1 MDRKPKNLTKDEINE
16 IVSLLEKRKK
26 KGNKTIEKNY
36 FQMVEIAETYNE
48 RFKVREKTFNISISR
63 NSTINFIPFIQSL
76 SIVFT
81 YLLNFALASSNS
93 DDYVR
98 FIFSH
103 APKSYFST
111 AVLPI
116 NQFNV
121 NYFLNIFEHFMQ
133 SNRALVAN
141 GWETNVIIQMF
152 PYGPSKNKKKN

>member
-1 MDRKPKNLTKDEINE
+1 MKKGG
-16 IVSLLEKRKK
+16 K
-26 KGNKTIEKNY
+26 KGNKTIEKMI
-36 FQMVEIAETYNE
+36 FKWWKSQKHNE

-63 NSTINFIPFIQSL
+63 NSTLNFIPFIQSL
-76 SIVFT
+76 TIVFT
-81 YLLNFALASSNS
+81 YLLNFALASSSNT

-121 NYFLNIFEHFMQ
+121 NYLLNIFEKFMQ

-141 GWETNVIIQMF
+141 GRETNVLIKIF
-152 PYGPSKNKKKN
+152 PYGPSKNKEKNIRMKK